1 MEEALAKLKA
11 GDETLEEL
19 NLNNHQEVTE
29 DILMD
34 IVEHLKNNSSLK
46 RLLLANTQMKDHVGE
61 VWKNLFDPSIIQ
73 MYCCYFQACHMLVE
87 TPLPCPLPAFNL
99 FGRKDP

>member
-34 IVEHLKNNSSLK
+34 IVEHLKNNTSLK

-61 VWKNLFDPSIIQ
+61 VWENL
-73 MYCCYFQACHMLVE
+73 
-87 TPLPCPLPAFNL
+87 
-99 FGRKDP
+99 